1 VRVIAGSAR
10 GRTLSAPAGERTRP
24 TADKLKGAIFSMLEA
39 EAFKRG
45 FSPDAD
51 DEGNERFASAIA
63 WPRALD
69 LYAGSGALGIEA
81 LSRGARS
88 CDFVENN
95 GEARETLLKNLGRT
109 QLRPRA
115 KIHPTSVEVAA
126 TSLRGPF
133 DVVFADPP
141 YAEQE
146 ARPVLAQIA
155 SSPLLSDM
163 AIVVW
168 EHAAS
173 LEPPEVLGRLQLLRT
188 RRHGSSAIT
197 LYAVSA
203 EDHTAEASTERAD

>member
-1 VRVIAGSAR
+1 MRVIAGSAR
-10 GRTLSAPAGERTRP
+10 GRALSAPSSERTRP
-24 TADKLKGAIFSMLEA
+24 TGDKLKGAIFSMLEA

-45 FSPDAD
+45 FSPDLD
-51 DEGNERFASAIA
+51 DEGGERFAAALA

-115 KIHPTSVEVAA
+115 KIHPTSVEAAVA
-126 TSLRGPF
+126 SLHGPF

-141 YAEQE
+141 YAGQE
-146 ARPVLAQIA
+146 AQPVLARIA
-155 SSPLLSDM
+155 SSPLLSDR
-163 AIVVW
+163 AILVW

-173 LEPPEVLGRLQLLRT
+173 LEPPTALGRLRLLRT
-188 RRHGSSAIT
+188 RRHGASAIT
-197 LYAVSA
+197 LFAVNPTV
-203 EDHTAEASTERAD
+203 DTTEASSEHAD